1 MSHPHDALFRA
12 IFGQPL
18 HAAAELHAVLPPAL
32 ADALDLTGLTRV
44 EGSFVDEALRASCS
58 DLLFRAPWRRSSA
71 AAPGAEPLLYL
82 LLEHQSTFD
91 PRMPLRLLGYLTRIW
106 ERHARDHPGERRLPP
121 IVPIVIHHGTR
132 PWGGPTRFA
141 PQYSLPPPLASTR
154 EPELLDFEFLL
165 DDLARCS
172 DADLL
177 ARGNDAIA
185 RLALLALRTGR
196 DREGFFPRLVA
207 AIRALAAN
215 LRGPEAPSALAA
227 LASYVCHVG
236 DAPLALVRDT
246 IAAALPPEV
255 RSPFMTIAEQLK
267 AEGRVE
273 GRAEGRTEGAL
284 AAQRESLSVVL
295 ESRFGPLDAA
305 VRARIA
311 AADGEQLLRWIRR
324 CAVAPSV
331 ADALGG

>member
-1 MSHPHDALFRA
+1 MHHPHDALFRA
-12 IFGQPL
+12 IFGRPQ

-32 ADALDLTGLTRV
+32 AEALDLAGLTRN

-58 DLLFRAPWRRSSA
+58 DLLFRAPWRHE
-71 AAPGAEPLLYL
+71 GATTAESTRPLLYL

-106 ERHARDHPGERRLPP
+106 ERHAHDHPDERLLPP
-121 IVPIVIHHGTR
+121 IVPIVIHHGAQ
-132 PWGGPTRFA
+132 PWRGPTRFGRQLRLPEGVA
-141 PQYSLPPPLASTR
+141 PPS
-154 EPELLDFEFLL
+154 EPRLLDFGFLL
-165 DDLARCS
+165 DDLTQRS
-172 DADLL
+172 DAELL
-177 ARGNDAIA
+177 ARGRDAIA
-185 RLALLALRTGR
+185 RLTLLALRNGR
-196 DREGFFPRLVA
+196 DRDGFFPRLIT
-207 AIRALAAN
+207 AIRALATN

-255 RSPFMTIAEQLK
+255 RSPFMTIADQLK
-267 AEGRVE
+267 AEGRTE
-273 GRAEGRTEGAL
+273 GRAEGAL
-284 AAQRESLSVVL
+284 AAQRESLSLVL

-331 ADALGG
+331 AEALNE